1 VNNYLKLLTMKKLLL
16 FSFTLF
22 TIQTITSQS
31 YNTCNEASSA
41 ATISEGVYTVS
52 DVNGTLPTNFC
63 GLGTN
68 SQNLSNA
75 EWVKFIPQENTNVTI
90 TTNLPQ
96 NPGGDTRIIVYS
108 GTCGSLVCITSNDDD
123 YLNQGSGNYLST
135 VNFQAIQGVTYY
147 IAFDDFWSN
156 AGFDFQLTVGEFVNY
171 EIPFTT
177 VNYDNG

>member
-1 VNNYLKLLTMKKLLL
+1 
-16 FSFTLF
+16 
-22 TIQTITSQS
+22 
-31 YNTCNEASSA
+31 
-41 ATISEGVYTVS
+41 
-52 DVNGTLPTNFC
+52 
-63 GLGTN
+63 
-68 SQNLSNA
+68 
-75 EWVKFIPQENTNVTI
+75 PQEDTNVII

-108 GTCGSLVCITSNDDD
+108 GACGSLVCITSNDDD

-156 AGFDFQLTVGEFVNY
+156 AGFDFQLTEGEFVND

-177 VNYDNG
+177 VYYDNGDGIVDLALVDLNGDFLDDVVGVNTTTVAVNYQLSDGTLGPLTNITTPTADYYPSWSFAAGDFD